1 MGQRKR
7 VVIVG
12 AGFGG
17 LAAAKAMAGKDVEVT
32 LVDRTNHHLFQPL
45 LYQVATATLSPAD
58 IASAT
63 RTVVQ
68 ADNVQVI
75 MDEVVGVET
84 EHKMVMTASRK
95 NLPYD
100 YLILATGAD
109 YSFFGNDAW
118 AKHAPT
124 LKTLED
130 ALSIRESLLANLEKA
145 ERSVMTEEIE
155 SLLTFVVVGGGPTGV
170 EMAGAIAELV
180 RSALSKDFR
189 NLDPCMVKILLVEAG
204 PSILS
209 VFPKHL
215 SAYAVT
221 ALEKLGVEVLL
232 RSPVTAIDA
241 DGIDLGDQRINSRN
255 VMWCAGTQA
264 RPAAKWVGA
273 TADRNLAV
281 KVSKNCSI
289 LGQPDVFAI
298 GDVSSFDSGKG
309 LRLPGLA
316 PVAKQQGRFV
326 GKLLLDRIAGRAEPE
341 EFVYK
346 NWGTMAV
353 IGRSHAVA
361 DFGKIRLKGFIG
373 WLAWS
378 LVHLMLLIDFRSRAS
393 VYLHWSWAWFTRGRA
408 ARLLTG
414 VKRDVKASSTPAIAK
429 PVDS

>member
-1 MGQRKR
+1 MGRTKR

-17 LAAAKAMAGKDVEVT
+17 LATAKALAGADVEVT
-32 LVDRTNHHLFQPL
+32 LVDRSNHHLFQPL

-68 ADNVQVI
+68 ASNVQII
-75 MDEVVGVET
+75 MDEVVGVDT
-84 EHKMVMTASRK
+84 SNKLVMTRSRK

-100 YLILATGAD
+100 FLVLATGAD

-130 ALSIRESLLANLEKA
+130 ALSIRESLLASLEKA
-145 ERSVMTEEIE
+145 ERSVMTDEVKG
-155 SLLTFVVVGGGPTGV
+155 LLTFVVVGGGPTGV
-170 EMAGAIAELV
+170 EMAGAIAELA
-180 RSALSKDFR
+180 RSALAKDFR
-189 NLDPCMVKILLVEAG
+189 NIDPQMVKILLVEAG
-204 PSILS
+204 SSILS
-209 VFPKHL
+209 TFPKHL
-215 SAYAVT
+215 SKYAVS
-221 ALEKLGVEVLL
+221 AIEKLGVEVLL
-232 RSPVTAIDA
+232 SSPVTNIDGE
-241 DGIDLGDQRINSRN
+241 GIDLGEQRILSRN
-255 VMWCAGTQA
+255 VIWCAGTQA
-264 RPAAKWVGA
+264 RPAAKWISAVS
-273 TADRNLAV
+273 DRNLAV
-281 KVSKNCSI
+281 RVTKNCSVT
-289 LGQPDVFAI
+289 GQPDIFAI
-298 GDVSSFDSGKG
+298 GDVSSFDAGKG
-309 LRLPGLA
+309 FRLPGLA

-326 GKLLLDRIAGRAEPE
+326 GKVLLNRIAGKKEPS
-341 EFVYK
+341 EFIYK

-361 DFGKIRLKGFIG
+361 DFGKVRLKGFVG

-414 VKRDVKASSTPAIAK
+414 VKRGSKQQSLPATTNLT
-429 PVDS
+429 DS

>member
-1 MGQRKR
+1 MAQQKR

-17 LAAAKAMAGKDVEVT
+17 LAAAKTLAGTDVEVT
-32 LVDRTNHHLFQPL
+32 LVDRANHHLFQPL
-45 LYQVATATLSPAD
+45 LYQVATASLSPAD

-63 RTVVQ
+63 RSVVQ

-75 MDEVVGVET
+75 MDEVINVDT
-84 EHKMVMTASRK
+84 EHKLVMTTSRK

-109 YSFFGNDAW
+109 YSFFGNEAW
-118 AKHAPT
+118 ARHAPT
-124 LKTLED
+124 LKTLKD
-130 ALSIRESLLANLEKA
+130 ALSIRESLLGSLEKA
-145 ERSVMTEEIE
+145 ERSAMSDEIE

-170 EMAGAIAELV
+170 EMAGAIAELA
-180 RSALSKDFR
+180 RSALTTDFR
-189 NLDPCMVKILLVEAG
+189 NIDPYMVKILLIEAG
-204 PSILS
+204 SSILS
-209 VFPKHL
+209 TFPKHL

-232 RSPVTAIDA
+232 NSPVTQIDEQ
-241 DGIDLGDQRINSRN
+241 GIDVGGQRIRSRN
-255 VMWCAGTQA
+255 VIWCAGTQA
-264 RPAAKWVGA
+264 RPAASWVGA
-273 TADRNLAV
+273 SADRNKAV
-281 KVSKNCSI
+281 LVTKKCSVI
-289 LGQPDVFAI
+289 GQPDVFAI

-316 PVAKQQGRFV
+316 PVAKQQGKFV
-326 GKLLLDRIAGRAEPE
+326 GKLLINRIAGRSEPA

-361 DFGKIRLKGFIG
+361 DFGRVRIKGFTG

-393 VYLHWSWAWFTRGRA
+393 VYLHWSWAWFTRSRA

-414 VKRDVKASSTPAIAK
+414 VRREPQQTQITSAANSI
-429 PVDS
+429 DS